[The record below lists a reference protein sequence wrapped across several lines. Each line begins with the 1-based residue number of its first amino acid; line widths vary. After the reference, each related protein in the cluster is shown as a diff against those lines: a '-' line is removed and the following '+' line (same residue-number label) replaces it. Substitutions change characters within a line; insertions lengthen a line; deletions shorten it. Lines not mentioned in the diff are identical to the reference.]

1 MARMEIL
8 LGFVV
13 MAGILGI
20 AVAYLAAQACCVI
33 RWRGGWR
40 LAAGLPLLGWAVW
53 GGLFARDVTADPTSH
68 NLFPF
73 EIMIAVTA
81 ALVYLGVLAVARH
94 MLARRSS
101 DPGRQS

>member
-8 LGFVV
+8 LGLFV
-13 MAGILGI
+13 MAGILVI
-20 AVAYLAAQACCVI
+20 ALAYLAAQARCVI

-73 EIMIAVTA
+73 EIMIGVTA

-94 MLARRSS
+94 MLAGRSS
-101 DPGRQS
+101 DSGRQS